1 MRFKYDLKQILAGG
15 RLDRMSLYI
24 TGLRGESDKVS
35 ILLFDKQFNSENSN
49 IRENSTDWCISTQ
62 GYTTSFLK

>member
-49 IRENSTDWCISTQ
+49 RRENSTDW
-62 GYTTSFLK
+62 